1 MHWVNVHSRDRGLLS
16 LFLFSDVG
24 NDDAPTEI
32 IIGSHLDVPQ
42 ILAPFGER
50 GTWSAGVTGAL
61 PPSTFERPRAFA
73 TGEAGDVFLCH
84 PFLLHRATW
93 PHLRTRPR
101 MVAQAAVAIRR
112 PFGLRQTP
120 DTCLVELVIIAGLR

>member
-1 MHWVNVHSRDRGLLS
+1 MHWVNVHSRDRGLLA

-61 PPSTFERPRAFA
+61 PPSTFERPRAFLDRSKRRSLDSQSCLA
-73 TGEAGDVFLCH
+73 RPKVVVPLH
-84 PFLLHRATW
+84 QQPFCW
-93 PHLRTRPR
+93 SRTTR
-101 MVAQAAVAIRR
+101 
-112 PFGLRQTP
+112 
-120 DTCLVELVIIAGLR
+120 